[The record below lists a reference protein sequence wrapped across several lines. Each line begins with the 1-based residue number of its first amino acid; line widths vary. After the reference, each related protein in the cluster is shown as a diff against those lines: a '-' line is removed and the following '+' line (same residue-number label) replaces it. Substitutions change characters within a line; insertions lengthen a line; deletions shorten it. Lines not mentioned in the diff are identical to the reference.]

1 MSRDTSSLLEAIN
14 IVEILRRIPRNR
26 RITAEELRQALAA
39 DGIEISTRTMQRT
52 LKTISECGRFDVECD
67 TRERPYGYRRI
78 ELLSNL
84 GLDTMTPSEALLL
97 RLVEERMRFQLP
109 PSISKGL
116 SHLYDE
122 AKAFFSEGKADN
134 RKKLW
139 QKKVCYIPASLPQV
153 PAQVKPR
160 IFDVISE
167 ALYLD
172 VKINLTYINSE
183 EKKTK
188 AYVMPLGLVQQDSRL
203 YLVCQFD
210 GFDNYRHLALHR
222 ICQASL
228 TTTHFARPKNFSL
241 ASYVA
246 DRHFNYS
253 NGEKVNWVV
262 EFENDVM
269 ALNLK
274 ETPFNATQKLTKT
287 RGGLWKLEVVIEDS
301 IWLDGWVAAYKN
313 VARIK
318 SSKKTKILKK
328 SA

>member
-26 RITAEELRQALAA
+26 RITAEELRQALAS

-67 TRERPYGYRRI
+67 TRERPYGYRRV

-203 YLVCQFD
+203 YLICQFD

-241 ASYVA
+241 SHYVA

-253 NGEKVNWVV
+253 NGEKVNWIV
-262 EFENDVM
+262 EFESDVM

-274 ETPFNATQKLTKT
+274 ETPFNATQTLTKT
-287 RGGLWKLEVVIEDS
+287 KAGLWRLEVVIEDS
-301 IWLDGWVAAYKN
+301 IWLDGWVAAYKK

-328 SA
+328 GA